1 MRCHPRLRG
10 VRTLALLS
18 AVVVWLLAATVSAQ
32 AAVESGADTP
42 TRAPA
47 PSPSVEQESAA
58 ISEAGDSH
66 SSFNVSLLRSV
77 IQTALEFLEPRTL
90 QAHTPRQFCLW
101 GLGGISALNPALRV
115 LEVPEGIRLM
125 QGQDIILQKAAPPE
139 SSVKAWAD
147 LTTDFL
153 VAASNASSVL
163 KAAGEAGV
171 TQSFFDELFNHL
183 DPYSRYI
190 GPQPADTDRTA
201 RSGGAAGIGISI
213 EEVSESPAR
222 GRRNTV
228 KRHLVVSAV
237 NTNGP
242 AWPAGVD
249 VGERIVSINGQSV
262 VDKPVAQVNAL
273 LSGEPGSEISIKF
286 YSPATRRT
294 RLISMRRASVPPE
307 TVFAFNAGPLV
318 IVRITSFSS
327 ETAEEMSQY
336 LDQATQDRQLRGL
349 IIDVRGNRGGV
360 LQQAVTAAALLLD
373 NGVAAITKGRD
384 SQANHVWAVQG
395 GDMAKHLPVV
405 ILVDGRTAS
414 AAEILAAALADHRRA
429 VVIGSATLG
438 KGLVQTVAQLPDR
451 GELFVTWSRVIA
463 PLGWPLQGLGVMPQV
478 CTSKGAAD
486 TRRQFDALS
495 AGQEPDGSS
504 VKASRLVRLPV
515 PVSRI
520 LEIRKTCPAALGG
533 DLDLEVASNLIM
545 NSKAYKAALA
555 MIPDDVGTMVAEGP
569 E

>member
-1 MRCHPRLRG
+1 MSG
-10 VRTLALLS
+10 VRAFALLS

-32 AAVESGADTP
+32 AAATVDNGTDTP
-42 TRAPA
+42 TRVPT
-47 PSPSVEQESAA
+47 PSSSVEQESA
-58 ISEAGDSH
+58 IVSESGDSH
-66 SSFNVSLLRSV
+66 GVFNVSLLRSV

-115 LEVPEGIRLM
+115 VEVPEGIRLM
-125 QGQDIILQKAAPPE
+125 QGQDIVLQKVAPPE
-139 SSVKAWAD
+139 GSVKEWAD

-153 VAASNASSVL
+153 DAASNVSSVL

-213 EEVSESPAR
+213 EEEVSDSAGR
-222 GRRNTV
+222 GRKNAGR
-228 KRHLVVSAV
+228 RHLVVSAV

-262 VDKPVAQVNAL
+262 VDKSVAQVNAL
-273 LSGEPGSEISIKF
+273 LSGEPGSEVFIKF

-294 RLISMRRASVPPE
+294 RVISMRRASVPPE
-307 TVFAFNAGPLV
+307 TVFAFNAGPVV
-318 IVRITSFSS
+318 IIRITSFSS

-395 GDMAKHLPVV
+395 GDMAQHLPVV

-463 PLGWPLQGLGVMPQV
+463 PLGWPLQGLGVMPQI

-495 AGQEPDGSS
+495 AGLEPDGSA
-504 VKASRLVRLPV
+504 VKASRSVRLPV

-533 DLDLEVASNLIM
+533 DLDLEVASNLIT
-545 NSKAYKAALA
+545 NSKAYKAALS